1 MNAISFLAGV
11 ATLALTTSLAQA
23 SGLDV
28 NINNEAAR
36 FAASG
41 EVSPGIELGGSLL
54 SSDDNGGLT
63 AAGIQLMGTES
74 TRTYEV
80 GAGPHLSHY
89 DSDHGK
95 GGGLGLGGFGYVY
108 LPAVPKLS
116 VGGYGVYTPG
126 ALTYQDFDHGSEL
139 GARARY
145 RVAHNV
151 QAYVGYRRVGAEF
164 DDGDNETL
172 DSGPLVGVNLLF

>member
-1 MNAISFLAGV
+1 MKAVFLLAGV
-11 ATLALTTSLAQA
+11 ASLTLTASLAQA

-41 EVSPGIELGGSLL
+41 EFKPGIELGGSLL
-54 SSDDNGGLT
+54 SSDDNGDLT
-63 AAGIQLMGTES
+63 AASVQVLGTE
-74 TRTYEV
+74 TARTYEV
-80 GAGPHLSHY
+80 GAGPRWSHY

-95 GGGLGLGGFGYVY
+95 GGGLGLGGYGYVS

-116 VGGYGVYTPG
+116 VGGYGFYTPG
-126 ALTYQDFDHGSEL
+126 ALTYQDFDHGSEI
-139 GARARY
+139 GVRARY
-145 RVAHNV
+145 RVAQNA
-151 QAYVGYRRVGAEF
+151 QAYVGYRRIGAEF
-164 DDGDNETL
+164 DNSDSETL

>member
-1 MNAISFLAGV
+1 MKAVSLLAGV
-11 ATLALTTSLAQA
+11 ASLTLTVSLAQA

-41 EVSPGIELGGSLL
+41 ELMPGIELGGSLL
-54 SSDDNGGLT
+54 SSDDNGDLT

-74 TRTYEV
+74 TRNYEV
-80 GAGPHLSHY
+80 GAGPRWSHY
-89 DSDHGK
+89 DSDQGD
-95 GGGLGLGGFGYVY
+95 GGGLGLGGYGYVY

-126 ALTYQDFDHGSEL
+126 ALTYQDFDHGSEF

-151 QAYVGYRRVGAEF
+151 QAYVGYRRVSAEF
-164 DDGDNETL
+164 GNGDSETL
-172 DSGPLVGVNLLF
+172 DNGPLVGVHLNF